1 MVVDPLGHLEE
12 GRIALDD
19 DPARVDAHAAH
30 VREERL
36 EQLGDA
42 PAGGRGVHVD
52 DPTTGEAGARG
63 CGRVPEPGG
72 ALRADELLEAVRIE
86 RLDLDLVQHP
96 DLPGRPR
103 PGRRRRWQYP

>member
-36 EQLGDA
+36 ARLGA
-42 PAGGRGVHVD
+42 PPAGGRGVHVD

-72 ALRADELLEAVRIE
+72 ALRADELLEAVRIG
-86 RLDLDLVQHP
+86 RLALDLAHEP
-96 DLPGRPR
+96 THTARTRP
-103 PGRRRRWQYP
+103 